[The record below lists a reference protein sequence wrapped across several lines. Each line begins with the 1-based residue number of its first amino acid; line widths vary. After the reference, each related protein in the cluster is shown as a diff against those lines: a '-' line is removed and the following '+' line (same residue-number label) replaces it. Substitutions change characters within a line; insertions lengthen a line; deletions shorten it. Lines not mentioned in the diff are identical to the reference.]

1 MQENR
6 KSILFGWIEA
16 CLRYGGEFGA
26 SDKIIYRQIF
36 GVSEGT
42 VSRHQNEF
50 AAAFEAECSKVL
62 QRDGSGRLVSGK
74 LVLCADV
81 KLPDQPVFVRMPTL
95 QRWLQ
100 ETLGSARYLE
110 PEPLRQDPASWIVR
124 TIVQAIRAKV
134 PLRITYHSRKG
145 VSERI
150 TSVYALV
157 HVVGRTHMRAFD
169 HSKNEP
175 RDFVLSRITDAHLS
189 PGSVTYVGVEK
200 DSEWGQ
206 MQTVVVSER
215 SDVTEKND
223 SDGVR
228 LDYKLDESG
237 QRKLKLN
244 KTIIRYIVDEIY
256 FGFESPVKIEKF
268 ILHESKS

>member
-1 MQENR
+1 MHDNR
-6 KSILFGWIEA
+6 RGILFGWIEA

-26 SDKIIYRQIF
+26 SDKMIYRQIF

-42 VSRHQNEF
+42 VSRHQVEF
-50 AAAFEAECSKVL
+50 AAAFEEECGKVL
-62 QRDGSGRLVSGK
+62 QRDGNGRLVSGK
-74 LVLCADV
+74 LVLRMDAN
-81 KLPDQPVFVRMPTL
+81 LPDQPVFPRMPTL

-100 ETLGSARYLE
+100 EALGSARYLE

-145 VSERI
+145 VSERL

-169 HSKNEP
+169 HSKNQP
-175 RDFVLSRITDAHLS
+175 RDFVLSRITDAYLS
-189 PGSVTYVGVEK
+189 PGSVTYVGFEK

-206 MQTVVVSER
+206 MQTVVVSEK
-215 SDVTEKND
+215 SNLVGNND

-228 LDYKLDESG
+228 LDYKLDETG
-237 QRKLKLN
+237 RRKIKLN
-244 KTIIRYIVDEIY
+244 KTIIRYIIDEIDP
-256 FGFESPVKIEKF
+256 GFESPVKIDK
-268 ILHESKS
+268 IYIK